1 MISEAIQN
9 LKAKIQNRSGRQG
22 RLVRHYFRISV
33 VLLSGGLITSGL
45 LEIYFSYRE
54 NFEQLA
60 LLQQEVAS
68 GAAFKMAKFI
78 EEIETA
84 MKASTHSPSVAV
96 SGPTPEYR
104 GEINRLLFMNPA
116 ITEAVV
122 IDKNGIEQVWL
133 SRRATVRVWQSS
145 PSNATALEH
154 AKQGKSYIGPV
165 YFVNDSQA
173 YMTIAVPMERFASE
187 LVGVLKTEVN
197 LKYVGSVVS
206 SMKVGK
212 AGYAYVVNRA
222 GEIVA
227 HPNITL
233 VSRRSS
239 PAHFEAVKAVF
250 QSATMTGEPT
260 AMVKKNMEG
269 VKVFSS
275 HALVKNLDLAV
286 IIEQPVAE
294 VYAPLYQSALR
305 TSSLLLVGLG
315 MALLASFFVSRRIV
329 RPLEALR
336 QGAERIGAGDL
347 SQRLEVKTGDEI
359 EALAEEFNRMAKNL
373 SEAHGC
379 LEEKVAARTQELAN
393 ANEKLK
399 ELDRLKSDFVANV
412 SHELRTPLTAIKGSV
427 DLVLRQVLGP
437 LNERQTHHLK
447 RLLSNTL
454 HLTGLINDLL
464 DLSRI
469 ESGKIEL
476 STTHVTL
483 GDLVHEVIEV
493 LRPVAAEKPIALE
506 VATPEP
512 SLFVWADRNKITQV
526 LTNLIGNAIKFTPP
540 DGRVTVSS
548 IGSDTEWVRVAVSD
562 NGPGIAVDER
572 ERIFEKF
579 YQVAVNGAPK
589 PKGTGLGLAIAKTLV
604 ELHGGKIWIESE
616 AGHGCTFCFTLPAA
630 AAAAAKAPAQAAMK
644 VG

>member
-9 LKAKIQNRSGRQG
+9 LKTKIQNRSKRQG
-22 RLVRHYFRISV
+22 RLVRHYFRVSV

-84 MKASTHSPSVAV
+84 MMASTRSPSVAM
-96 SGPTPEYR
+96 SDPTPEYR
-104 GEINRLLFMNPA
+104 SAIKRLLFTNPA
-116 ITEAVV
+116 ITDAEV
-122 IDKNGIEQVWL
+122 IDKNGIEQFWL
-133 SRRATVRVWQSS
+133 SRRATVRAWQSS

-154 AKQGKSYIGPV
+154 AKQGKSYMGPV
-165 YFVNDSQA
+165 YFVRDSQA
-173 YMTIAVPMERFASE
+173 YMTIAVPMERFAGE
-187 LVGVLKTEVN
+187 LAGVLKTEVN

-212 AGYAYVVNRA
+212 AGYAYVVNRV

-239 PAHFEAVKAVF
+239 PAHFETVKAVL
-250 QSATMTGEPT
+250 QPATMTGGPT
-260 AMVKKNMEG
+260 AMLKKSMEG

-275 HALVKNLDLAV
+275 YALVKNLDLAV

-359 EALAEEFNRMAKNL
+359 EVLAEEFNRMAKNL

-399 ELDRLKSDFVANV
+399 EFDRLKSDFVANV

-447 RLLSNTL
+447 RLQSNTL

-469 ESGKIEL
+469 EAGKIEL
-476 STTHVTL
+476 SLARVSL
-483 GDLVHEVIEV
+483 GVLIQEVVEN
-493 LRPVAAEKPIALE
+493 LRPLAVEKRITLE
-506 VATPEP
+506 ATPEP
-512 SLFVWADRNKITQV
+512 PTAVWADRDQLTQV
-526 LTNLIGNAIKFTPP
+526 LTNLVGNAIKFTPP
-540 DGRVTVSS
+540 HGTVTVSS
-548 IGSDTEWVRVAVSD
+548 ASDDAELVRVSVAD
-562 NGPGIAVDER
+562 NGPGLAAGER

-579 YQVAVNGAPK
+579 YQSAQNGGLK
-589 PKGTGLGLAIAKTLV
+589 PKGTGLGLAISKTLV
-604 ELHGGKIWIESE
+604 ELHGGKIWVESE
-616 AGHGCTFCFTLPAA
+616 LNRGSTFHFTLPAA
-630 AAAAAKAPAQAAMK
+630 VAGEAKAPAHAVMK